1 MSAARSVGAI
11 MGRRIA
17 FGTKP
22 AQKYRNKPTMV
33 DGIQFSSKKEAK
45 RWTDLKTLLAAGLIR
60 NLERQVTFRVE
71 VCGKLICRYIA
82 DFTYEEDKHGAWS
95 KVVEDAKGYPTPV
108 YVMKRKL
115 MAAVHGV
122 EIRET

>member
-1 MSAARSVGAI
+1 MNAATA
-11 MGRRIA
+11 RRIS
-17 FGTKP
+17 FGDKP
-22 AQKYRNKPTMV
+22 AQKYRNKPTEV
-33 DGIQFSSKKEAK
+33 DGIKFGSKKEAK
-45 RWTDLKTLLAAGLIR
+45 RWVDLKLLLAAGRIR

-82 DFTYEEDKHGAWS
+82 DFVYEELRHEWV

-108 YVMKRKL
+108 YILKRKL
-115 MAAVHGV
+115 MAAVHDI